1 MQHRFRFS
9 PLSLCASVPLSL
21 LLTSV
26 PLSLSLAQNPI
37 HVTYLWHMHQPV
49 YYPYESVGATD
60 GAGRFNFSVAGVHNE
75 RTGPYT
81 SWPKNAVQ
89 QGADRGMPH
98 AGVQVS
104 FSGSLGENL
113 NGLWG
118 SGWPGDYRW
127 GRNNLR
133 TSLNNPRLDT
143 VGIAYHHSLMPLT
156 SYESMRMQIKLHKEI
171 YKEIWDTQGYS
182 KGFWPPEC
190 AFAENMIPALVDE
203 GLEWVLVD
211 NGHFDRACQNY
222 PWVDATSIRPNPS
235 DQINPDPA
243 TLGSQWVQL
252 NNVWAPSKVS
262 APWGYQPHKVKY
274 VNPATGVEQKMTA
287 VPAGRYEGNENGRG
301 GYGAFKPENV
311 WGTHVNNGVNNN
323 AQRPMLIVCHSD
335 GDNYGMLNADAYN
348 GQHGNFLSMVQSDA
362 RFDHSSVQDYLDM
375 YPTPDNDLIHVEPG
389 SWIGIDGGTPYFD
402 KWVENNPGFRGD
414 PNEHPDMW
422 SWSMIV
428 AAQNRVI
435 HADRLES
442 GYTMNDVQW
451 GIGSDTAKAWHFYL
465 QAETSCHWY
474 WDYDRANPWDGNTTR
489 GCNMAVAEADKVIAR
504 HPGNDPMGPSIF
516 PPQRTIWNPGGKH
529 WNETTNQ
536 PTTFQVWSF
545 IHDAS
550 GVAEARVFVRQDND
564 GANPI
569 SENDNEVFAH
579 NASKVGPWSQIAMS
593 SSWYPA
599 GKGPMVPDPAARA
612 MKYQATVSGYNNA
625 LLDYYIE
632 AVDTAGNTNRSEIK
646 HVWVGESGVVNP
658 VTFQPSLPDNCPGST
673 LRIAYNSA
681 GRNLSA
687 ANPVTASVR
696 YVGAVSS
703 NDLVM
708 SGTAGGLWSVTSA
721 IPSGASSAIVTFKNG
736 GTTDDN
742 SGATW
747 TIGIATCSVPA
758 SVAFDPPAPNGCVP
772 VTITYAPNDG
782 PLKNAA
788 QVQIHVGFN
797 GWQGVL
803 TPDPVM
809 ADAGSTWTYTYT
821 PPAGAYEIS
830 CVFNDGVSTWDNNNG
845 ADYKVAVSNCSPE
858 VEAVTFVPGV
868 PRQCDPLVISYD
880 PAGGPLAA
888 VNPVYLVQ
896 YINGNFG
903 APQQNQ
909 MAAQGGLWV
918 FTNANLTGVTNLA
931 VRFGNAADTLQDDN
945 DGARWSV
952 AISSCNTGGPS
963 SASWS
968 PLSPNG
974 CNPISISYRPNN
986 GPLATAA
993 VIRAHIGYNGWI
1005 GAASLLMTNQ
1015 GDGSWAYTYATP
1027 AGASQINLCF
1037 NDGAAT
1043 WDNNATQDWLIN
1055 VTGCGAPGGIL
1066 FVPGSPQVNQG
1077 PTNQQNHLGETFDLN
1092 NAGGYAST
1100 SNQGGFGSFGR
1111 VFVNYDANNFYIGGA
1126 DLDLVGDNNAMV
1138 IFLEVNS
1145 LNDNAGNLWGKDGLP
1160 QSLDSLHNV
1169 AFAQGAD
1176 LAIVLGDEW
1185 GDGQFNSFD
1194 LGNGYNMGQGAWYLS
1209 ATSFWPVAG
1218 FKLSQFDGTGTAATV
1233 TADDDANR
1241 PTDRW
1246 KACIPWSSLGSPAG
1260 ISGITNLWLYGLIVS
1275 DGTNGVNRYISGNYL
1290 GQSASPATN
1299 GNYGFEFVTLNGIA
1313 VGLPQMDSNNNSI
1326 PDSWEMEHFGSMGV
1340 MNDHSDW
1347 DQDGQLDRHE
1357 YWAGTHPKNPASV
1370 FQATRVQQGATP
1382 GGFVVRWFSVSNKT
1396 YELYRSTNLMSG
1408 LFEPVNTNLS
1418 ATPSENSYTDTTANA
1433 DAVIYKVISR

>member
-1 MQHRFRFS
+1 MRGLR
-9 PLSLCASVPLSL
+9 LLALLVTGYWSLI
-21 LLTSV
+21 TSF
-26 PLSLSLAQNPI
+26 AQNPV

-49 YYPYESVGATD
+49 YYPYESVNATD
-60 GAGRFNFSVAGVHNE
+60 GAGRYNFSVAGVHNE

-127 GRNNLR
+127 ARNNLR

-171 YKEIWDTQGYS
+171 YKELWDTQGYS

-190 AFAENMIPALVDE
+190 AFSENMIPALVDE

-222 PWVDATSIRPNPS
+222 PWVNATSIRPNPS
-235 DQINPDPA
+235 DQINPDPT

-274 VNPATGVEQKMTA
+274 VNPATGAEQKMTA
-287 VPAGRYEGNENGRG
+287 VPAARYEGNENGRG

-348 GQHGNFLSMVQSDA
+348 GQHGNFLTMVQNDA

-375 YPTPDNDLIHVEPG
+375 YPVPDNDLIHVEPG

-435 HADRLES
+435 HADRLENS
-442 GYTMNDVQW
+442 YSMNDVQW
-451 GIGSDTAKAWHFYL
+451 GIGADTAKAWHFYL

-489 GCNMAVAEADKVIAR
+489 GCNLAVAEANKVIAR
-504 HPGNDPMGPSIF
+504 HGNDPMGPSIF

-550 GVAEARVFVRQDND
+550 GIAAARVWVRQDND
-564 GANPI
+564 GSNPI

-579 NASKVGPWSQIAMS
+579 NSSKVGAWTQIAMS
-593 SSWYPA
+593 SNWYPA

-625 LLDYYIE
+625 LLDYYVE

-658 VTFQPSLPDNCPGST
+658 VTFQPSIPDNCPGST

-708 SGTAGGLWSVTSA
+708 SGTVGGLWSVTSA

-747 TIGIATCSVPA
+747 TIGIATCTVPA
-758 SVAFDPPAPNGCVP
+758 SVSFDPPAPNGCVP
-772 VTITYAPNDG
+772 VTITYSPNDG
-782 PLKNAA
+782 PLKTSNP
-788 QVQIHVGFN
+788 VKIHVGYN
-797 GWQGVL
+797 GWQGVIA
-803 TPDPVM
+803 PDPVM
-809 ADAGSTWTYTYT
+809 TATGSSWTYTYQ
-821 PPAGAYEIS
+821 PPAGATEIN
-830 CVFNDGVSTWDNNNG
+830 CVFNNGGATWDNNNG
-845 ADYKVAVSNCSPE
+845 QDYGVAVSNCTLTNA
-858 VEAVTFVPGV
+858 VVTFSPGV
-868 PRQCDPLVISYD
+868 PRQCDPLVITYN
-880 PAGGPLAA
+880 PAGRALISI
-888 VNPVYLVQ
+888 NPVYIFTRANGEGGSPIQ
-896 YINGNFG
+896 YQMF
-903 APQQNQ
+903 PQGSN
-909 MAAQGGLWV
+909 WV
-918 FTNANLTGVTNLA
+918 FTNSTLGSVTNLQ
-931 VRFGNAADTLQDDN
+931 VYFGSSGGGVVDDN
-945 DGARWSV
+945 GGATWLV
-952 AISSCNTGGPS
+952 AVSSCNSNGPAV
-963 SASWS
+963 ASWS
-968 PLSPNG
+968 PQLPNG
-974 CNPISISYRPNN
+974 CVPVTLTYRPNN

-993 VIRAHIGYNGWI
+993 TVRVHVGYDGWV
-1005 GAASLLMTNQ
+1005 GAASLIMTQ
-1015 GDGSWAYTYATP
+1015 QVDGSWQYVYNTP
-1027 AGASQINLCF
+1027 VGASQINLCF
-1037 NDGAAT
+1037 NDGGST

-1055 VTGCGAPGGIL
+1055 VTGCG
-1066 FVPGSPQVNQG
+1066 VPADIRFAVGSPQISQGGTNTQNQRFESFIFS
-1077 PTNQQNHLGETFDLN
+1077 Q
-1092 NAGGYAST
+1092 AGGYAST

-1111 VFVNYDANNFYIGGA
+1111 VYLNYDANNFYIGAEGVEMVGSNNA
-1126 DLDLVGDNNAMV
+1126 LVIFIEVNTLGDN
-1138 IFLEVNS
+1138 VN
-1145 LNDNAGNLWGKDGLP
+1145 NLWNQGGLP
-1160 QSLDSLHNV
+1160 QGLDHLHNV
-1169 AFAQGAD
+1169 WLNQKAD
-1176 LAIVLGDEW
+1176 LALVVGDEW
-1185 GDGQFNSFD
+1185 GDGQFPSFG
-1194 LGNGYNMGQGAWYLS
+1194 LGNGYDMGQGAWYLS

-1218 FKLSQFDGTGTAATV
+1218 FNLAQFDGTGSTATFS
-1233 TADDDANR
+1233 TDDDGNR
-1241 PTDRW
+1241 LTDRW
-1246 KACIPWSSLGSPAG
+1246 QASIPWASMGSTNG
-1260 ISGITNLWLYGLIVS
+1260 IDGITNMWLYGLVVS
-1275 DGTNGVNRYISGNYL
+1275 DGTNGNNRYISGNYL
-1290 GQSASPATN
+1290 GKSVTPPTN
-1299 GNYGFEFVTLNGIA
+1299 GNYGFTFVTLDGIK
-1313 VGLPQMDSNNNSI
+1313 VGLPTPDANNNGI
-1326 PDSWEMEHFGSMGV
+1326 PDAWEMEHFGSLGV
-1340 MNDHSDW
+1340 INDSSDW
-1347 DQDGQLDRHE
+1347 DQDGQPDRAE
-1357 YWAGTHPKNPASV
+1357 YWSGTHPKNAQSHLRATQV
-1370 FQATRVQQGATP
+1370 MQAPGP
-1382 GGFVVRWFSVSNKT
+1382 GGFVVRWFSVSNKV
-1396 YELYRSTNLMSG
+1396 YELHRATDLLSGAFVPVQTNL
-1408 LFEPVNTNLS
+1408 T
-1418 ATPSENSYTDTTANA
+1418 ATPSENSYTDTTVNA
-1433 DAVIYKVISR
+1433 GAVIYRVISR